1 MDLEDECISEFDVK
15 LNSTSDTRFLF
26 LQYPLRPRY
35 RPYGDQGSLTSARF
49 KPSQKSLELLYS
61 LDTQS
66 LNYDRNS
73 SSFQVTSQTL
83 SGKSIPPKAQYYIG
97 LLKDETLSLTPIDT
111 TIQLRPSMSYVDA
124 DINSRIKIKDAE
136 EEVATKAK
144 KAQKLKVNKKRKE
157 EKQVKMSEDWIS
169 LRCVQARDEESS
181 SVLNK
186 LTVESSDSI
195 VPDIS
200 SEEYMKQLLPE
211 TDHSVGKL
219 EKIRSLPLSLKI
231 EEVLQTYKEIE
242 FEQLVELIQ
251 DERTEL
257 ILNILEQKARLVN
270 GVYVCKSNG

>member
-26 LQYPLRPRY
+26 LQYPLRPLY